1 MKHNKVKESSLCIYI
16 LCMKYLNDGDNLEE
30 ERLNEFSTHTLGIT
44 FPLEVIS

>member
-1 MKHNKVKESSLCIYI
+1 MPAGKFNPSIFFVEKSP
-16 LCMKYLNDGDNLEE
+16 NLEE